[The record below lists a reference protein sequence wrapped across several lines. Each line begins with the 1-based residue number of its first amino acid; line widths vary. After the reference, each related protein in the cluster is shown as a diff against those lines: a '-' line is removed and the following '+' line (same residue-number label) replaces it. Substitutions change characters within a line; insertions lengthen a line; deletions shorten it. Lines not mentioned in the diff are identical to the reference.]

1 MERILRGIDLPLLLM
16 YLFIV
21 LFGITNIYSVSED
34 FGIKQLTWFF
44 ISTCVGLLI
53 FAIRVQFFE
62 NFAGVFY
69 VIGLMLLVLLFPLG
83 KEINGAKAWFVFGP
97 VSLQP
102 VEFVKIATALMLG
115 NFINSPTYSFQNL
128 DSKIKIFA
136 TVLIPIL
143 LILAQPDVGSI
154 LVFTAF
160 FIALFREGL
169 NGIIFIVGGYFLI
182 LFLSSLKSI
191 DNAIVYLTII
201 SIFLLIFYLNS
212 FFINKFIYTIFII
225 TSSLLVVYVF
235 FYNELNTNL
244 KYALFVIFFILLLL
258 TIFFRERNKKLIF
271 LIIFLVSLASIPL
284 MILSPI
290 IFSKLPKHQK
300 ERIDVLFEGEA
311 KYRDTAGYNLLY
323 SKTSIGSGGLFGKGF
338 NNGTVTDGGFV
349 PEQHTDYIFSVVGE
363 EWGFLGS
370 SILLIVY
377 ACFIMRIYYLS
388 DQQKSSF
395 HRVFGYCIASI
406 FFMHF
411 IINVGM
417 VIGLFPTVGI
427 PLPYF
432 SYGGSSL
439 LAFSVMFYIFLRL
452 NFFDNRSLV

>member
-1 MERILRGIDLPLLLM
+1 MERILRGIDLPLLFM

-44 ISTCVGLLI
+44 VSTCVGLLI

-62 NFAGVFY
+62 NFAGIFY
-69 VIGLMLLVLLFPLG
+69 VIGLMLLLLLFPLG

-115 NFINSPTYSFQNL
+115 NFINSPTYNFENT

-136 TVLIPIL
+136 TVLIPIV

-169 NGIIFIVGGYFLI
+169 NGIVFIIGGYFAV
-182 LFLSSLKSI
+182 LFLSSLKSV
-191 DNAIVYLTII
+191 DNAIIYLTII
-201 SIFLLIFYLNS
+201 SFFLLIFYLNS
-212 FFINKFIYTIFII
+212 FFINKLIYAIFII
-225 TSSLLVVYVF
+225 LSTLLIVYVYF
-235 FYNELNTNL
+235 FNELTSNF
-244 KYALFVIFFILLLL
+244 KYTLFFITFLVLLI
-258 TIFFRERNKKLIF
+258 TIYFRERNKKLIF
-271 LIIFLVSLASIPL
+271 LIIFATSVVSIPL
-284 MILSPI
+284 MMLSPI

-323 SKTSIGSGGLFGKGF
+323 SKTSIGSGGFFGKGF

-377 ACFIMRIYYLS
+377 ACFILRIYYLS
-388 DQQKSSF
+388 DLQKSAF

-439 LAFSVMFYIFLRL
+439 LAFSIMFYIFLRL